1 MITLLPTYI
10 ENTRAAILNL
20 GNETKVQ
27 FKEVESLLMDDSQD
41 GAARQSLK
49 KVMEST
55 EKNILRASTELKD
68 IVVESGNMAESLFE
82 RVDSGYKELEVR
94 KFGKQSCRKQFKIFL
109 FSSRRRLKDWLTL
122 NRFFLIQQTQLWIL
136 SERLSSEF
144 SKSFSRFKFVNH
156 WRSTSCASFLFIFFK
171 HSWLLTL
178 SEDSTKF
185 WEIQDCLHI
194 CTSFCFYYTK
204 IFHLI

>member
-1 MITLLPTYI
+1 MCISREKGSRHGSAVLETLAQESYDMITLLPTYI

-20 GNETKVQ
+20 GNETKLQ

-49 KVMEST
+49 QVMEST

-94 KFGKQSCRKQFKIFL
+94 
-109 FSSRRRLKDWLTL
+109 
-122 NRFFLIQQTQLWIL
+122 
-136 SERLSSEF
+136 
-144 SKSFSRFKFVNH
+144 
-156 WRSTSCASFLFIFFK
+156 
-171 HSWLLTL
+171 
-178 SEDSTKF
+178 
-185 WEIQDCLHI
+185 
-194 CTSFCFYYTK
+194 
-204 IFHLI
+204 